1 MLSKLIDNDTDEV
14 RIKWVEDSPGRI
26 ATACN
31 IIATGAIEP
40 ILKIDFDLLHYI
52 EQDLS
57 DYEGTGVEGTVRD
70 HCDNLKRKTIGF
82 RVPLSMKSLAPAKN
96 ICLSLHTG
104 NSK

>member
-14 RIKWVEDSPGRI
+14 RIKWVEHSPGRI

-31 IIATGAIEP
+31 ILATGAIGP

-52 EQDLS
+52 EQDLAH
-57 DYEGTGVEGTVRD
+57 YEGTGGEGTARD
-70 HCDNLKRKTIGF
+70 HWDDLKRKTIGF
-82 RVPLSMKSLAPAKN
+82 RVPLSVKLLAPAKN
-96 ICLSLHTG
+96 ICLSLHVR